1 MLALLPRL
9 GIDLEAEVVELE
21 QVELD
26 SAADAPDAAA
36 AAAAAAADAAAEA
49 AVAAAAGS
57 GVRGQG
63 KAFETAVILG
73 LANLFIKTSAKL
85 SAFRRLVPHVFST
98 HLLLGTP
105 DRAELNRRLG
115 LG

>member
-9 GIDLEAEVVELE
+9 GVDLEAEVVEIE

-26 SAADAPDAAA
+26 TAADAPDA
-36 AAAAAAADAAAEA
+36 A

>member
-1 MLALLPRL
+1 M
-9 GIDLEAEVVELE
+9 
-21 QVELD
+21 
-26 SAADAPDAAA
+26 AAGRVAAARAAA
-36 AAAAAAADAAAEA
+36 AVA

-57 GVRGQG
+57 GVRRQG

>member
-1 MLALLPRL
+1 M
-9 GIDLEAEVVELE
+9 
-21 QVELD
+21 
-26 SAADAPDAAA
+26 
-36 AAAAAAADAAAEA
+36 AAE
-49 AVAAAAGS
+49 AGS

-85 SAFRRLVPHVFST
+85 SAFRRLVPHVFSA

-105 DRAELNRRLG
+105 DRAQLNRSLAFDEQLAHLVSESDELVCSSFFWHG
-115 LG
+115 QG